1 MEDEPIWITRYTWLV
16 IQAMQ
21 RGAGPLLAIEAVS
34 STAIEHPEW
43 NLDETRTLEEWS
55 RGDA

>member
-1 MEDEPIWITRYTWLV
+1 MEDEPIWITRYSWLV

-21 RGAGPLLAIEAVS
+21 RGADPLLAIEAVS